1 MIDIIDG
8 HLKELFNKEEDLSK
22 QRVNICKS
30 CPLYKIDSVLGE
42 LCNSKLYLNLET
54 NQISTYP
61 RKGYYNGCGCRIQA
75 KSRLISAKC
84 PLNKWNNVK

>member
-30 CPLYKIDSVLGE
+30 CPLYKIDSILGE
-42 LCNSKLYLNLET
+42 ICNSKLYLNLET
-54 NQISTYP
+54 NQVSTYP
-61 RKGYYNGCGCRIQA
+61 RNGYYNGCGCRIQA
-75 KSRLISAKC
+75 KSRLITAKC

>member
-1 MIDIIDG
+1 MVDIIDG

-30 CPLYKIDSVLGE
+30 CPLYKIDSILGE
-42 LCNSKLYLNLET
+42 ICNSKLYLNLET
-54 NQISTYP
+54 NQVSTYP

-75 KSRLISAKC
+75 KSRLITAKC

>member
-1 MIDIIDG
+1 MKDILEG

-30 CPLYKIDSVLGE
+30 CPLYKIDSILGE
-42 LCNSKLYLNLET
+42 ICNSKLYLNLET
-54 NQISTYP
+54 NQTSTYP
-61 RKGYYNGCGCRIQA
+61 RNGYYNGCGCRIQA
-75 KSRLISAKC
+75 KSRLITAKC

>member
-8 HLKELFNKEEDLSK
+8 HLKELLNKEEDLSK

-30 CPLYKIDSVLGE
+30 CPLYKIDSILGE
-42 LCNSKLYLNLET
+42 ICNSKLYLNLET
-54 NQISTYP
+54 NQVSTYP

-75 KSRLISAKC
+75 KSRLITAKC

>member
-30 CPLYKIDSVLGE
+30 CPLYKIDSILGGI
-42 LCNSKLYLNLET
+42 CNSKLYLNLET
-54 NQISTYP
+54 NQVSTYP

-75 KSRLISAKC
+75 KSRLITAKC

>member
-22 QRVNICKS
+22 QRVTICKS
-30 CPLYKIDSVLGE
+30 CPLYKIDSILGE
-42 LCNSKLYLNLET
+42 LCNSKLYLNPET
-54 NQISTYP
+54 NQTSTYP

>member
-30 CPLYKIDSVLGE
+30 CPLYKIDSILGE
-42 LCNSKLYLNLET
+42 ICNSKLYLNLET
-54 NQISTYP
+54 NQVSTYP
-61 RKGYYNGCGCRIQA
+61 RKGYYNG
-75 KSRLISAKC
+75 
-84 PLNKWNNVK
+84 

>member
-30 CPLYKIDSVLGE
+30 CPLYKIDSILGE
-42 LCNSKLYLNLET
+42 ICNSKLYLNLET
-54 NQISTYP
+54 NQVSTYP

-75 KSRLISAKC
+75 KSRLITAKC
-84 PLNKWNNVK
+84 PLNKWNNIK

>member
-1 MIDIIDG
+1 MVDIIDG

-22 QRVNICKS
+22 QRLIICKS
-30 CPLYKIDSVLGE
+30 CPLYKIDSLLGE
-42 LCNSKLYLNLET
+42 VCNSKLYFNPET
-54 NQISTYP
+54 NQTATYP
-61 RKGYYNGCGCRIQA
+61 RQGYTNGCNCRIQA

>member
-30 CPLYKIDSVLGE
+30 CPLYKIDSILGE
-42 LCNSKLYLNLET
+42 VCNSKLYLNLET
-54 NQISTYP
+54 NQVSTYP

-75 KSRLISAKC
+75 KSRLITAKC

>member
-1 MIDIIDG
+1 MVDIIDG
-8 HLKELFNKEEDLSK
+8 HLKELFNKEEDLSR
-22 QRVNICKS
+22 QRVTICKS

-75 KSRLISAKC
+75 KSRLITAKC
-84 PLNKWNNVK
+84 PLNKWSNVK